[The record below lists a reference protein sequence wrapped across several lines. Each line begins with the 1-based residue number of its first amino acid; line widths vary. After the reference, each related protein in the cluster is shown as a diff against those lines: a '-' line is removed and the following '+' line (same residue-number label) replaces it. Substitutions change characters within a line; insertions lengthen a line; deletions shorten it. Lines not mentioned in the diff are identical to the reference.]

1 MNTVKNK
8 CERKNMCHDEPCGEN
23 AKCIPRGTDNFECK
37 CRWGYE
43 GDGFNFVNKN
53 ECLEAPCHMVH
64 VMTMPSVR
72 IPLAVINA
80 HVKMDIL
87 DWKTRTM
94 FRCRKCAVE
103 SPCADNAAC
112 INIEGSFQCR
122 CPSSYIIADDGVNC
136 IDDDECRYT
145 GMCHSNADCTNTD
158 GLYECCP
165 DGFFGDGN

>member
-1 MNTVKNK
+1 MEKIQNAYQ
-8 CERKNMCHDEPCGEN
+8 EEPITLN
-23 AKCIPRGTDNFECK
+23 ANA
-37 CRWGYE
+37 
-43 GDGFNFVNKN
+43 DGVMKAMASIVSTKTNVLK
-53 ECLEAPCHMVH
+53 HH

-72 IPLAVINA
+72 IPLAIINA

-94 FRCRKCAVE
+94 LRCHKCAVE